1 MLILEAADNNPME
14 AQRMEN
20 ELSAAWW
27 HRYMLYRKVYGDF
40 MDEQERKQRRQVKR
54 GSK

>member
-1 MLILEAADNNPME
+1 MLILEAVDNNPME
-14 AQRMEN
+14 AQRMEA

-40 MDEQERKQRRQVKR
+40 MAEQERKQRRQVKR
-54 GSK
+54 GNK